1 MVLLTSSQVSVA
13 ISSFIGKLAYQLPHA
28 HANSHLVVS
37 FTLALFLSGY
47 VLQQATVRDLRA
59 AIKPQMVQ
67 PFSELQVNLSP
78 QRQDADLD
86 RKAIL
91 DTIPVEVN
99 NFREDAKDAQV
110 TKDVE
115 TEEHMSSENEGS
127 QGSSEDDMIGATRW
141 QKAQKKKQKLLAE
154 QQKSQKE
161 ATGSEPP
168 LESRDKSHTARDTK
182 EPREKKAEEK
192 PLSKAQRRKK
202 IKEEVIAAGQG
213 ETFTGY
219 RRRMW

>member
-13 ISSFIGKLAYQLPHA
+13 ISSFI
-28 HANSHLVVS
+28 VIS

-78 QRQDADLD
+78 QRQDEDLD

-91 DTIPVEVN
+91 ETIPIEAN
-99 NFREDAKDAQV
+99 NFREGAKDTQI
-110 TKDVE
+110 TQDSK
-115 TEEHMSSENEGS
+115 HMSSGNEENQEDN
-127 QGSSEDDMIGATRW
+127 EDDMVGATRW
-141 QKAQKKKQKLLAE
+141 QKAQKKKQKLLAA
-154 QQKSQKE
+154 QQKSQKQVIE
-161 ATGSEPP
+161 DEPP
-168 LESRDKSHTARDTK
+168 LEATSKSSAARDTK
-182 EPREKKAEEK
+182 LLREKNPEEK